1 VANSITLLDGKYTFV
16 INDQLQVEILRY
28 GEPWRQFEV
37 GDKAMWTLVTHA
49 IELEAENW
57 KLKEALRRCHVLH
70 TRPMMC
76 ANLVDEYFHEFFPKE
91 YNPHKK
97 TRGAP

>member
-1 VANSITLLDGKYTFV
+1 MANSIKLLDGKYTFV

-49 IELEAENW
+49 IELKKRVTNLEA
-57 KLKEALRRCHVLH
+57 AL
-70 TRPMMC
+70 
-76 ANLVDEYFHEFFPKE
+76 EYIQ
-91 YNPHKK
+91 HKAEVHGDY
-97 TRGAP
+97 TIIAGLCRSAREQP